1 MRTGRYLGFVT
12 LIGVLC
18 TPFDVFGA
26 AIGYVG
32 TAGFGS
38 SGVVFDD
45 SCFTCVQSYTSNV
58 AFGLPDG
65 LSFSGTVNESIA
77 QVGGFTAS
85 AYLRIT
91 NIVVQDT
98 SGLPINDNIYL
109 FSDAFSPSLVGTGG
123 VGILGYYGNVV
134 LPRGGPVAA
143 SVQAQMQFELV
154 AVQPGTLTL
163 GSSLTTPPT
172 FVNCAACSP
181 LGFHEFARGPIL
193 LGTTQLV
200 GVVNFRLSGLGS
212 AVYLPGSVILD
223 DNDPALARSEVPET
237 DSVRLVLSGLL
248 GMLLMFRRR
257 LLSNNFRDV
266 GPGKCPCT

>member
-1 MRTGRYLGFVT
+1 MRSAVFLGFVAPIAILST
-12 LIGVLC
+12 SCNVY
-18 TPFDVFGA
+18 GA

-38 SGVVFDD
+38 SGAVFDD
-45 SCFTCVQSYTSNV
+45 TCFTCVQSYTSNV

-65 LSFSGTVNESIA
+65 FSFSGTVNESIT
-77 QVGGFTAS
+77 QVGGFTTS

-91 NIVVQDT
+91 NILVQDT
-98 SGLPINDNIYL
+98 TGLPINDNIYL
-109 FSDAFSPSLVGTGG
+109 FSDAFSPSAVGTGG
-123 VGILGYYGNVV
+123 VGIIGYYGNTL

-143 SVQAQMQFELV
+143 SVQAQMQFELI

-172 FVNCAACSP
+172 FVNCAGCSP
-181 LGFHEFARGPIL
+181 VGFHEFARGPIL

-200 GVVNFRLSGLGS
+200 GVLNFQLSGLGS

-223 DNDPALARSEVPET
+223 DNDPALARSEVPEEDPVT
-237 DSVRLVLSGLL
+237 LVVSGLA
-248 GMLLMFRRR
+248 GMVLLMFRRR
-257 LLSNNFRDV
+257 WA
-266 GPGKCPCT
+266 